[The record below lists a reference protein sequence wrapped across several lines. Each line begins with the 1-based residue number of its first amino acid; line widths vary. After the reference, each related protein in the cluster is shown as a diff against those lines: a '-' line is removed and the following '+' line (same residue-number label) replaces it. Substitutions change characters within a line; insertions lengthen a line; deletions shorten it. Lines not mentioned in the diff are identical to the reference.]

1 MQRPHIPFTS
11 LDDMFERI
19 HIPLVEG
26 WEEESK
32 RLLEEDDAL
41 EEASENE
48 EVCEEDFSRTSTITE
63 NITKQLKGVN
73 SYLNCWR
80 RRADSNRRIE
90 VLQFPI
96 LCVLYLSR

>member
-1 MQRPHIPFTS
+1 MQRPHRPHVPFTS

-48 EVCEEDFSRTSTITE
+48 EVCEEDFFEDFNHNREHHKTAKRGKFISKLLEATGGFEPPNRGFNSTETF
-63 NITKQLKGVN
+63 L
-73 SYLNCWR
+73 
-80 RRADSNRRIE
+80 
-90 VLQFPI
+90 
-96 LCVLYLSR
+96 